1 MDRAYTN
8 NHYQNLKIDE
18 QAVRPTIY
26 FHHRNVT
33 GMAITARIEVDP
45 TITSTNNESQSAP
58 TSTQIQSV

>member
-1 MDRAYTN
+1 
-8 NHYQNLKIDE
+8 LKIDE

-26 FHHRNVT
+26 FHHRNAT